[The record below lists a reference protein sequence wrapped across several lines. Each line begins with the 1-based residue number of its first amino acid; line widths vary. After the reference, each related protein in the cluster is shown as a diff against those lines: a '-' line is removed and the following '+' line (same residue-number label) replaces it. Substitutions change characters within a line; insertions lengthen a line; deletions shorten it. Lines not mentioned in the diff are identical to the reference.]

1 MIELGIKTPPADTAS
16 AVTSKY
22 TEAYNLNVRICI
34 NAQMAQQ
41 NLYEMCKGLKEMR
54 DSKLYKELGYST
66 FEDYCE
72 QETGFKRSQV
82 YNYISIVEKLPEEFV
97 QSIGQIGMTKALIL
111 TKLSE
116 DERTEIAEKNDLE
129 TTSVRE
135 LERQI
140 KELKIKADKADMLS
154 GRLDDMNKNCGRISK
169 QRDEAELRIRHLE
182 AEIKELESRPIE
194 VAVPDASHEVE
205 NMRDAMRRLNRE
217 HDEWSARIQDEHFK
231 DVQRIHKE
239 YREKMDQLRAEYEEK
254 LADSQ
259 QGDAPEPGGKE
270 IFKAYLANAID
281 AAKRLTGFL
290 AAHPDDTCRA
300 QAVRF
305 FEAAMKEVQHETF

>member
-82 YNYISIVEKLPEEFV
+82 YNYISIVEKLPEDFV

-140 KELKIKADKADMLS
+140 KEIQAEKDQAVADKSAAEAKASASTQRAESLS
-154 GRLDDMNKNCGRISK
+154 QQITS
-169 QRDEAELRIRHLE
+169 LE

-290 AAHPDDTCRA
+290 TAHPDDTCRA

-305 FEAAMKEVQHETF
+305 FEAAMKEVQA

>member
-82 YNYISIVEKLPEEFV
+82 YNYISIVEKLPEDFV

-111 TKLSE
+111 AKLSE

-140 KELKIKADKADMLS
+140 KEIQAEKDQAVADKSAAEAKASASTQRAESL
-154 GRLDDMNKNCGRISK
+154 SK
-169 QRDEAELRIRHLE
+169 QITSLE

-305 FEAAMKEVQHETF
+305 FEAAMKEVQA

>member
-72 QETGFKRSQV
+72 QETGFKRANV
-82 YNYISIVEKLPEEFV
+82 YNYITVVENLPKEFV
-97 QSIGQIGMTKALIL
+97 QTSRQIGVSKLLLL

-116 DERTEIAEKNDLE
+116 EERTEIAEKNDLE

-140 KELKIKADKADMLS
+140 KEIQAEKDQAVADKSAAEAKASASTQRAESLS
-154 GRLDDMNKNCGRISK
+154 QQITS
-169 QRDEAELRIRHLE
+169 LE

-290 AAHPDDTCRA
+290 TAHPDDTCRA

-305 FEAAMKEVQHETF
+305 FEAAMKEVQA

>member
-1 MIELGIKTPPADTAS
+1 MIELGIKTPPADTTS

-82 YNYISIVEKLPEEFV
+82 YNYISIVEKLPEDFV

-140 KELKIKADKADMLS
+140 KEIQAEKDQAVADKSAAEAKASASTQRVESLS
-154 GRLDDMNKNCGRISK
+154 QQITS
-169 QRDEAELRIRHLE
+169 LE

-305 FEAAMKEVQHETF
+305 FEAAMKEVQA

>member
-82 YNYISIVEKLPEEFV
+82 YNYISIVEKLPEDFV

-140 KELKIKADKADMLS
+140 KEIQAEKDQAVADKSAAEAKASASTQRVESLS
-154 GRLDDMNKNCGRISK
+154 QQITS
-169 QRDEAELRIRHLE
+169 LE

-305 FEAAMKEVQHETF
+305 FEAAMKEVQA

>member
-1 MIELGIKTPPADTAS
+1 MIAPEMKTPPADTAS
-16 AVTSKY
+16 AVPSKY

-41 NLYEMCKGLKEMR
+41 NLYEMCKGVKEMR

-82 YNYISIVEKLPEEFV
+82 YNYISIVEKLPEDFV
-97 QSIGQIGMTKALIL
+97 HSSGQIGVKKLALL
-111 TKLSE
+111 AKL
-116 DERTEIAEKNDLE
+116 DEPQREEIQKNVDLE

-140 KELKIKADKADMLS
+140 KEIQAEKDQAVADKSAAEAKASASTQRAESLS
-154 GRLDDMNKNCGRISK
+154 QQITS
-169 QRDEAELRIRHLE
+169 LE

-281 AAKRLTGFL
+281 GAKRLTGFL

-305 FEAAMKEVQHETF
+305 FEAAMKEVQA

>member
-82 YNYISIVEKLPEEFV
+82 YNYISIVEKLPEDFV

-135 LERQI
+135 LEQQIRQI
-140 KELKIKADKADMLS
+140 RAEKDQAVADKSAAEAKASASTQRAESLS
-154 GRLDDMNKNCGRISK
+154 QQITS
-169 QRDEAELRIRHLE
+169 LE

-259 QGDAPEPGGKE
+259 QGDMPEPGGKE

-305 FEAAMKEVQHETF
+305 FEAATKEVQA

>member
-72 QETGFKRSQV
+72 QETGFKRANV
-82 YNYISIVEKLPEEFV
+82 YNYITVVENLPKEFV
-97 QSIGQIGMTKALIL
+97 QTSRQIGVSKLLLL

-116 DERTEIAEKNDLE
+116 EERTEIAEKNDLE

-140 KELKIKADKADMLS
+140 KEIQAEKDQAVADKSAAEAKASASTQRAESLS
-154 GRLDDMNKNCGRISK
+154 QQITS
-169 QRDEAELRIRHLE
+169 LE

-305 FEAAMKEVQHETF
+305 FEAAMKEVQA

>member
-82 YNYISIVEKLPEEFV
+82 YNYISIVEKLPEDFV

-140 KELKIKADKADMLS
+140 KEIQAEKDQAVADKSAAEAKASASTQRVESLS
-154 GRLDDMNKNCGRISK
+154 QQITS
-169 QRDEAELRIRHLE
+169 LE

-259 QGDAPEPGGKE
+259 QGDVPEPGGKE

-305 FEAAMKEVQHETF
+305 FEAAMKEVQA

>member
-1 MIELGIKTPPADTAS
+1 MIAPEMKTPPADTAS

-41 NLYEMCKGLKEMR
+41 NLYEVCKGLKEMR
-54 DSKLYKELGYST
+54 DGKLYKELGYQN
-66 FEDYCE
+66 FEEYCE
-72 QETGFKRSQV
+72 SEVGFTRQNAYK
-82 YNYISIVEKLPEEFV
+82 YIKVAEHLPQDFV
-97 QSIGQIGMTKALIL
+97 NSGLQIGLKKLALL
-111 TKLSE
+111 AKL
-116 DERTEIAEKNDLE
+116 DEPQREEIQQNVDLE

-140 KELKIKADKADMLS
+140 KELKIKADRADMLS

-259 QGDAPEPGGKE
+259 QGGAPEPGGKE

-305 FEAAMKEVQHETF
+305 FEAAMKEVQA

>member
-82 YNYISIVEKLPEEFV
+82 YNYISIVEKLPEDFV

-140 KELKIKADKADMLS
+140 KEIQAEKDKAVADKSAAEAKASASTQRVESLS
-154 GRLDDMNKNCGRISK
+154 QQITS
-169 QRDEAELRIRHLE
+169 LE

-290 AAHPDDTCRA
+290 TAHPDDTCRA

-305 FEAAMKEVQHETF
+305 FEAAMKEVQA

>member
-1 MIELGIKTPPADTAS
+1 MIELGIKTPPADAAS

-82 YNYISIVEKLPEEFV
+82 YNYISIVEKLPEDFV

-140 KELKIKADKADMLS
+140 KEIQAEKDQAVADKSAAEAKASASTQRAESLS
-154 GRLDDMNKNCGRISK
+154 QQITS
-169 QRDEAELRIRHLE
+169 LE

-231 DVQRIHKE
+231 DVQRIHAE
-239 YREKMDQLRAEYEEK
+239 NREKMDKLRAEYEEK
-254 LADSQ
+254 LAAAQAADAQAPDS
-259 QGDAPEPGGKE
+259 KE

-281 AAKRLTGFL
+281 AVKRMTGFL
-290 AAHPDDTCRA
+290 AAHPNDACKS

-305 FEAAMKEVQHETF
+305 FEAAMKEVQA

>member
-82 YNYISIVEKLPEEFV
+82 YNYISIVEKLPEDFV

-140 KELKIKADKADMLS
+140 KEIQAEKDQAVADKSAAEAKASASTQRAESLS
-154 GRLDDMNKNCGRISK
+154 QQITS
-169 QRDEAELRIRHLE
+169 LE

-217 HDEWSARIQDEHFK
+217 HDEWSAKIQDEHIK
-231 DVQRIHKE
+231 DVQRIHAE
-239 YREKMDQLRAEYEEK
+239 NREKMDKLRAEYEEK
-254 LADSQ
+254 LAAAQAADAQAPDS
-259 QGDAPEPGGKE
+259 KE

-281 AAKRLTGFL
+281 AVKRMTGFL
-290 AAHPDDTCRA
+290 AAHPNDACKS

-305 FEAAMKEVQHETF
+305 FEAAMKEVQA

>member
-41 NLYEMCKGLKEMR
+41 NLYEVCKGLKEMR
-54 DSKLYKELGYST
+54 DGKLYKELGYQN
-66 FEDYCE
+66 FADYCE
-72 QETGFKRSQV
+72 NEVGFTRMQAHRL
-82 YNYISIVEKLPEEFV
+82 ISIAEKLPGDFV
-97 QSIGQIGMTKALIL
+97 TSMLQIGT
-111 TKLSE
+111 TKLSLLGQLSE
-116 DERTEIAEKNDLE
+116 DDRAEITQSTNLE
-129 TTSVRE
+129 SVSVKE

-140 KELKIKADKADMLS
+140 KEIQAEKDQAVADKSAAEAKASASTQRAESLS
-154 GRLDDMNKNCGRISK
+154 QQITS
-169 QRDEAELRIRHLE
+169 LE

-290 AAHPDDTCRA
+290 TAHPDDTCRA

-305 FEAAMKEVQHETF
+305 FEAAMKEVQA

>member
-41 NLYEMCKGLKEMR
+41 NLYEVCKGLKEMR
-54 DSKLYKELGYST
+54 DGKLYKELGYQN
-66 FEDYCE
+66 FADYCE
-72 QETGFKRSQV
+72 NEVGFTRMQAHRL
-82 YNYISIVEKLPEEFV
+82 ISIAEKLPGDFV
-97 QSIGQIGMTKALIL
+97 TSMLQIGT
-111 TKLSE
+111 TKLSLLGQLSE
-116 DERTEIAEKNDLE
+116 DDRAEITQSTNLE
-129 TTSVRE
+129 SVSVKE

-140 KELKIKADKADMLS
+140 KEIQAEKDQAVADKSAAEAKASASTQRAESLS
-154 GRLDDMNKNCGRISK
+154 QQITS
-169 QRDEAELRIRHLE
+169 LE

-259 QGDAPEPGGKE
+259 QGDVPEPGGKE

-305 FEAAMKEVQHETF
+305 FEAAMKEVQV

>member
-1 MIELGIKTPPADTAS
+1 MIELGIKTPPADTTS

-82 YNYISIVEKLPEEFV
+82 YNYISIVEKLPEDFV

-140 KELKIKADKADMLS
+140 KEIQAEKDQAVADKSAAEAKASASTQRAESLS
-154 GRLDDMNKNCGRISK
+154 QQITS
-169 QRDEAELRIRHLE
+169 LE

-290 AAHPDDTCRA
+290 TAHPDDTCRA

-305 FEAAMKEVQHETF
+305 FEAAMKEVQA

>member
-1 MIELGIKTPPADTAS
+1 MIAPEMKTPPADTAS

-82 YNYISIVEKLPEEFV
+82 YNYISIVEKLPEDFV

-111 TKLSE
+111 AKLSE

-140 KELKIKADKADMLS
+140 KEIQAEKDQAVADKSAAEAKASASTERAESLS
-154 GRLDDMNKNCGRISK
+154 QQITS
-169 QRDEAELRIRHLE
+169 LE

-305 FEAAMKEVQHETF
+305 FEAAMKEVQA

>member
-82 YNYISIVEKLPEEFV
+82 YNYISIVEKLPEDFV

-135 LERQI
+135 LEQQIRQI
-140 KELKIKADKADMLS
+140 RAEKDQAVADKSAAEAKASASTQRAESLS
-154 GRLDDMNKNCGRISK
+154 QQITS
-169 QRDEAELRIRHLE
+169 LE

-305 FEAAMKEVQHETF
+305 FEAAMKEVQA

>member
-41 NLYEMCKGLKEMR
+41 NLYEVCKGLKEMR
-54 DSKLYKELGYST
+54 DGKLYKELGYQN
-66 FEDYCE
+66 FADYCE
-72 QETGFKRSQV
+72 NEVGFTRMQAHRL
-82 YNYISIVEKLPEEFV
+82 ISIAEKLPGDFV
-97 QSIGQIGMTKALIL
+97 TSMLQIGT
-111 TKLSE
+111 TKLSLLGQLSE
-116 DERTEIAEKNDLE
+116 DDRAEITQSTNLE
-129 TTSVRE
+129 SVSVKE

-140 KELKIKADKADMLS
+140 REIQAEKDQAVADKSAAEAKASASTQRAESLS
-154 GRLDDMNKNCGRISK
+154 QQITS
-169 QRDEAELRIRHLE
+169 LE

-305 FEAAMKEVQHETF
+305 FEAATKEVQA

>member
-82 YNYISIVEKLPEEFV
+82 YNYISIVEKLPEDFV

-140 KELKIKADKADMLS
+140 KEIQAEKDQAVADKSAAEAKASASTQRAESLS
-154 GRLDDMNKNCGRISK
+154 QQITS
-169 QRDEAELRIRHLE
+169 LE

-259 QGDAPEPGGKE
+259 QGDVPEPGGKE

-305 FEAAMKEVQHETF
+305 FEAAMKEVQA

>member
-82 YNYISIVEKLPEEFV
+82 YNYISIVEKLPEDFV

-140 KELKIKADKADMLS
+140 KEIQAEKDKAVADKSAAEAKASASTQRVESLS
-154 GRLDDMNKNCGRISK
+154 QQITS
-169 QRDEAELRIRHLE
+169 LE

-305 FEAAMKEVQHETF
+305 FEAAMKEVQA

>member
-41 NLYEMCKGLKEMR
+41 NLYEVCKGLKEMR
-54 DSKLYKELGYST
+54 DGKLYKELGYQN
-66 FEDYCE
+66 FEEYCE
-72 QETGFKRSQV
+72 SEVGIKRRQA
-82 YNYISIVEKLPEEFV
+82 YGYISVADRLSVDFV
-97 QSIGQIGMTKALIL
+97 HSSAQIGIK
-111 TKLSE
+111 KLE
-116 DERTEIAEKNDLE
+116 LLAKLDEPQREEIQQTVDLE

-140 KELKIKADKADMLS
+140 KEIQAEKDKAVADKSAAEAKASASTQRAESLS
-154 GRLDDMNKNCGRISK
+154 QQITS
-169 QRDEAELRIRHLE
+169 LE

-259 QGDAPEPGGKE
+259 QGDVPEPGGKE

-305 FEAAMKEVQHETF
+305 FEAAMKEVQA

>member
-1 MIELGIKTPPADTAS
+1 MIELGIKTPPADAAS

-82 YNYISIVEKLPEEFV
+82 YNYISIVEKLPEDFV

-140 KELKIKADKADMLS
+140 KEIQAEKDQAVADKSAAEAKASASTQRAESLS
-154 GRLDDMNKNCGRISK
+154 QQITS
-169 QRDEAELRIRHLE
+169 LE

-231 DVQRIHKE
+231 DVQRIHAE
-239 YREKMDQLRAEYEEK
+239 NREKMDKLRAEYEEK
-254 LADSQ
+254 LAAAQAADAQAPDS
-259 QGDAPEPGGKE
+259 KE

-305 FEAAMKEVQHETF
+305 FEAAMKEVQA

>member
-54 DSKLYKELGYST
+54 DSKLYKELGYQN
-66 FEDYCE
+66 FEEYCE
-72 QETGFKRSQV
+72 SEVGFGRRQA
-82 YNYISIVEKLPEEFV
+82 YRMIDIATKLPADFV
-97 QSIGQIGMTKALIL
+97 TTMSQIGMAKL
-111 TKLSE
+111 TLLAKL
-116 DERTEIAEKNDLE
+116 DEPQREEIQQTVDLE

-140 KELKIKADKADMLS
+140 KEIQAEKDKAVADKSAAEAKASASTQRLESLS
-154 GRLDDMNKNCGRISK
+154 QQITS
-169 QRDEAELRIRHLE
+169 LE

-290 AAHPDDTCRA
+290 TAHPDDTCRA

-305 FEAAMKEVQHETF
+305 FEAAMKEVQA

>member
-1 MIELGIKTPPADTAS
+1 MNELSVEYAKAVDLDRRIKVS
-16 AVTSKY
+16 AQ
-22 TEAYNLNVRICI
+22 L
-34 NAQMAQQ
+34 AQRS
-41 NLYEMCKGLKEMR
+41 LYDMCMGFKEMR

-82 YNYISIVEKLPEEFV
+82 YNYISIVEKLPEDFV

-140 KELKIKADKADMLS
+140 KEIQAEKDQAVADKSAAEAKASASTQRVESLS
-154 GRLDDMNKNCGRISK
+154 QQITS
-169 QRDEAELRIRHLE
+169 LE

-205 NMRDAMRRLNRE
+205 NMRDAMRRMNRE

-305 FEAAMKEVQHETF
+305 FEAAMKEAQA

>member
-72 QETGFKRSQV
+72 QKTGFKRSQV
-82 YNYISIVEKLPEEFV
+82 YNYISIVEKLPEDFV

-135 LERQI
+135 LEQQIRQI
-140 KELKIKADKADMLS
+140 RAEKDQAVADKSAAEAKASASTQRAESLS
-154 GRLDDMNKNCGRISK
+154 QQITS
-169 QRDEAELRIRHLE
+169 LE

-290 AAHPDDTCRA
+290 TAHPDDTCRA

-305 FEAAMKEVQHETF
+305 FEAAMKEVQA

>member
-1 MIELGIKTPPADTAS
+1 MIAPEMKTPPADTAS

-41 NLYEMCKGLKEMR
+41 NLYEVCKGLKEMR
-54 DSKLYKELGYST
+54 DGKLYKELGYQN
-66 FEDYCE
+66 FEEYCE
-72 QETGFKRSQV
+72 SEVGFGRRQAYRMIDIAS
-82 YNYISIVEKLPEEFV
+82 KLPTDFV
-97 QSIGQIGMTKALIL
+97 TSMSQIGMAKL
-111 TKLSE
+111 TLLAKL
-116 DERTEIAEKNDLE
+116 DEPHREEIQQNVDLE

-140 KELKIKADKADMLS
+140 KEIQAEKDQAVADKSAAEAKASASTQMAESLS
-154 GRLDDMNKNCGRISK
+154 QQISS
-169 QRDEAELRIRHLE
+169 LE

-217 HDEWSARIQDEHFK
+217 HDEWSAKIQDEHIK

-290 AAHPDDTCRA
+290 EAHPDDTCRA

-305 FEAAMKEVQHETF
+305 FEAAMKEVQA

>member
-82 YNYISIVEKLPEEFV
+82 YNYISIVEKLPEDFV

-305 FEAAMKEVQHETF
+305 FEAAMKEVQA

>member
-1 MIELGIKTPPADTAS
+1 MIELGIKTPPADTTS

-41 NLYEMCKGLKEMR
+41 NLYEVCKGLKEMR
-54 DSKLYKELGYST
+54 DGKLYKELGYQN
-66 FEDYCE
+66 FADYCE
-72 QETGFKRSQV
+72 NEVGFTRMQAHRL
-82 YNYISIVEKLPEEFV
+82 ISIAEKLPGDFV
-97 QSIGQIGMTKALIL
+97 TSMLQIGT
-111 TKLSE
+111 TKLSLLGQLSE
-116 DERTEIAEKNDLE
+116 DDRAEITQSTNLE
-129 TTSVRE
+129 SVSVKE

-140 KELKIKADKADMLS
+140 KEIQAEKDQAVADKSAAEAKASASTQRAESLS
-154 GRLDDMNKNCGRISK
+154 QQITS
-169 QRDEAELRIRHLE
+169 LE

-290 AAHPDDTCRA
+290 TAHPDDTCRA

-305 FEAAMKEVQHETF
+305 FEAAMKEVQA

>member
-1 MIELGIKTPPADTAS
+1 MNELSVEYAKAVDLDRRIKVS
-16 AVTSKY
+16 AQ
-22 TEAYNLNVRICI
+22 L
-34 NAQMAQQ
+34 AQQ
-41 NLYEMCKGLKEMR
+41 SLYDMCMGFKEMR
-54 DSKLYKELGYST
+54 DSGLYKELGYPI
-66 FEDYCE
+66 FGEYCE
-72 QETGFKRSQV
+72 QETGFTSRNV
-82 YNYISIVEKLPEEFV
+82 YRYISIAENLPSDFV
-97 QSIGQIGMTKALIL
+97 TSGSQIGVKKLYLLST
-111 TKLSE
+111 LSE
-116 DERTEIAEKNDLE
+116 EERTQVTETTDLE

-140 KELKIKADKADMLS
+140 KEIQAEKDQAVADKSAAEAKASASTQRAESLS
-154 GRLDDMNKNCGRISK
+154 QQITS
-169 QRDEAELRIRHLE
+169 LE

-290 AAHPDDTCRA
+290 TAHPDDTCRA

-305 FEAAMKEVQHETF
+305 FEAAMKEVQA

>member
-1 MIELGIKTPPADTAS
+1 MIELGIKTPPADTTS

-41 NLYEMCKGLKEMR
+41 NLYEVCKGLKEMR
-54 DSKLYKELGYST
+54 DGKLYKELGYQN
-66 FEDYCE
+66 FADYCE
-72 QETGFKRSQV
+72 NEVGFTRMQAHRL
-82 YNYISIVEKLPEEFV
+82 ISIAEKLPGDFV
-97 QSIGQIGMTKALIL
+97 TSMLQIGT
-111 TKLSE
+111 TKLSLLGQLSE
-116 DERTEIAEKNDLE
+116 DDRAEITQSTNLE
-129 TTSVRE
+129 SVSVKE

-140 KELKIKADKADMLS
+140 REIQAEKDQAVADKSAAEAKASASTQRAESLS
-154 GRLDDMNKNCGRISK
+154 QQITS
-169 QRDEAELRIRHLE
+169 LE

-205 NMRDAMRRLNRE
+205 NMRDAMWRLNRE

-305 FEAAMKEVQHETF
+305 FEAAMKEVQA

>member
-82 YNYISIVEKLPEEFV
+82 YNYISIVEKLPEDFV

-140 KELKIKADKADMLS
+140 KEIQAEKDQAVADKSAAEAKASASTQRAESLS
-154 GRLDDMNKNCGRISK
+154 QQITS
-169 QRDEAELRIRHLE
+169 LE
-182 AEIKELESRPIE
+182 AEIKEMESRPIE

-305 FEAAMKEVQHETF
+305 FEAAMKEVQA

>member
-54 DSKLYKELGYST
+54 DSKLYKELGYQN
-66 FEDYCE
+66 FEEYCE
-72 QETGFKRSQV
+72 SEVGFGRRQA
-82 YNYISIVEKLPEEFV
+82 YRMIDIVTKLPADFV
-97 QSIGQIGMTKALIL
+97 TSMSQIGMSKL
-111 TKLSE
+111 TLLAKL
-116 DERTEIAEKNDLE
+116 DEPQREEIQQTVGLE

-140 KELKIKADKADMLS
+140 KEIQAEKDQAVADKSAAEAKASASTQRAESLS
-154 GRLDDMNKNCGRISK
+154 QQITS
-169 QRDEAELRIRHLE
+169 LE

-305 FEAAMKEVQHETF
+305 FEAAMKEVQA

>member
-72 QETGFKRSQV
+72 QETGFKRANV
-82 YNYISIVEKLPEEFV
+82 YNYITVVENLPKEFV
-97 QSIGQIGMTKALIL
+97 QTSRQIGVSKLLLL

-116 DERTEIAEKNDLE
+116 EERTEIAEKNDLE

-154 GRLDDMNKNCGRISK
+154 GRLDDMNENCNRISK

-182 AEIKELESRPIE
+182 TEIKELESRPIE

-290 AAHPDDTCRA
+290 TAHPDDTCRA

-305 FEAAMKEVQHETF
+305 FEAAMKEVQA

>member
-22 TEAYNLNVRICI
+22 TEAYNLNARICI

-82 YNYISIVEKLPEEFV
+82 YNYISIVEKLPEDFV

-140 KELKIKADKADMLS
+140 KEIQAEKDQAVADKSAAEAKASASTQRVESLS
-154 GRLDDMNKNCGRISK
+154 QQITS
-169 QRDEAELRIRHLE
+169 LE

-305 FEAAMKEVQHETF
+305 FEAAMKEVQA

>member
-41 NLYEMCKGLKEMR
+41 NLYEVCKGLKEMR
-54 DSKLYKELGYST
+54 DGKLYKELGYQN
-66 FEDYCE
+66 FEEYCE
-72 QETGFKRSQV
+72 SEVGFGRRQA
-82 YNYISIVEKLPEEFV
+82 YRMIDIATKLPADFV
-97 QSIGQIGMTKALIL
+97 TTMSQIGMAKL
-111 TKLSE
+111 TLLAKL
-116 DERTEIAEKNDLE
+116 DEPQREEIQQTVDLE

-140 KELKIKADKADMLS
+140 KEIQAEKDQAVADKSAAEAKASASTQRAESLS
-154 GRLDDMNKNCGRISK
+154 QQITS
-169 QRDEAELRIRHLE
+169 LE

-305 FEAAMKEVQHETF
+305 FEAAMKEVQA

>member
-34 NAQMAQQ
+34 NAQLAQQ
-41 NLYEMCKGLKEMR
+41 NLYEVCKGLKEMR
-54 DSKLYKELGYST
+54 DGKLYKELGYQN
-66 FEDYCE
+66 FEEYCE
-72 QETGFKRSQV
+72 SEVGIKRRQA
-82 YNYISIVEKLPEEFV
+82 YGYISVADRLSVDFV
-97 QSIGQIGMTKALIL
+97 HSSAQIGIK
-111 TKLSE
+111 KLE
-116 DERTEIAEKNDLE
+116 LLAKLDEPQREEIQQTVDLE

-140 KELKIKADKADMLS
+140 KEIQAEKDKAVADKSAAEAKASASTQRAESLS
-154 GRLDDMNKNCGRISK
+154 QQITS
-169 QRDEAELRIRHLE
+169 LE

-305 FEAAMKEVQHETF
+305 FEAAMKEVQA

>member
-1 MIELGIKTPPADTAS
+1 MIELGIKTPPADTTS

-54 DSKLYKELGYST
+54 DGKLYKELGYQN
-66 FEDYCE
+66 FADYCE
-72 QETGFKRSQV
+72 NEVGFTRMQAHRL
-82 YNYISIVEKLPEEFV
+82 ISIAEKLPGDFV
-97 QSIGQIGMTKALIL
+97 TSMLQIGT
-111 TKLSE
+111 TKLSLLGQLSE
-116 DERTEIAEKNDLE
+116 DDRAEITQSTNLE
-129 TTSVRE
+129 SVSVKE

-140 KELKIKADKADMLS
+140 KEIQAEKDQAVADKSAAEAKASASTQRAESLS
-154 GRLDDMNKNCGRISK
+154 QQITS
-169 QRDEAELRIRHLE
+169 LE

-290 AAHPDDTCRA
+290 TAHPDDTCRA

-305 FEAAMKEVQHETF
+305 FEAAMKEVQA